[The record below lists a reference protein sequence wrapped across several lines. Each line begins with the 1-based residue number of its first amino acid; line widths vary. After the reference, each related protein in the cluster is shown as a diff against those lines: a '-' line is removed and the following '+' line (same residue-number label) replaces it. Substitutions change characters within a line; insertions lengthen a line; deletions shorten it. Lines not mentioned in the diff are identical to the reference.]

1 MFPLKRR
8 LDVTFITVNYNGFN
22 DTCDLIDSVK
32 KCIRQTHYEFIV
44 VDNASQNNEA
54 ERLRKKYPFITVIQ
68 APKNLGFAGANNLG
82 IKQSKARYVML
93 INNDAYLTEDNVQ
106 FLIGRMEADPDIAA
120 LSPKIRFAADPQLIQ
135 YAGYTPLSHHPT
147 QQSYW
152 VRRI

>member
-68 APKNLGFAGANNLG
+68 AQRIWDLP
-82 IKQSKARYVML
+82 
-93 INNDAYLTEDNVQ
+93 VQ
-106 FLIGRMEADPDIAA
+106 TTLESNSLRPAT
-120 LSPKIRFAADPQLIQ
+120 SC
-135 YAGYTPLSHHPT
+135 
-147 QQSYW
+147 
-152 VRRI
+152 